1 MVCKVTDYLSNSA
14 TFALIIRIVYEEILA
29 IQSHRTRRTNPF
41 RPFLTVVSVQSV
53 FVLLFDRLLRDI
65 QQNLIQNQ
73 TTSPVVQTLCFV
85 YRCFKRFTG
94 DDGIFFKKR
103 HSFEES
109 WVLTFRPIMLLH
121 NPYLPFIHQAQGLP
135 LCVQGSICIS
145 S

>member
-14 TFALIIRIVYEEILA
+14 TFELIIRIVYEEILA

-73 TTSPVVQTLCFV
+73 TKSLRAQIISIFV
-85 YRCFKRFTG
+85 MNVSAIETQNG
-94 DDGIFFKKR
+94 
-103 HSFEES
+103 
-109 WVLTFRPIMLLH
+109 V
-121 NPYLPFIHQAQGLP
+121 YLA
-135 LCVQGSICIS
+135 S
-145 S
+145 SDVNLY

>member
-1 MVCKVTDYLSNSA
+1 MSNSA

-73 TTSPVVQTLCFV
+73 TTSPVVQTLCLYIDVSRGLREMLV
-85 YRCFKRFTG
+85 YFSKNATVSKNHG
-94 DDGIFFKKR
+94 
-103 HSFEES
+103 
-109 WVLTFRPIMLLH
+109 
-121 NPYLPFIHQAQGLP
+121 YLRLDR
-135 LCVQGSICIS
+135 
-145 S
+145 